1 MSKEETDGI
10 QIINRRCKRDTSSP
24 KKCKVEIPAKI
35 KKEVGLYARN
45 FGTASAIKKFATK
58 YPKYSFLRTSV
69 NTWKKK
75 CNDDENWKTQPVRL
89 WYAKR
94 YCIGNKNGW
103 QGGRA
108 REFINSCRL
117 MSVATEVVRVNNPN
131 LLKKYDGN
139 LVLSGGDNA
148 AGGVVEKLIWSKHN
162 SATGKVDPFPC
173 LFLAKEKFTP
183 QRNISALATEH
194 DIPPSLIINIDQTP
208 LLYVNTGKYTF
219 SFKGARNI
227 SITGK
232 GDKRQI
238 RVTFS
243 VSCTGEFLSIQ
254 LIYAWKIERRLPKYS
269 FLSSF
274 SVTFTENHWPNT
286 EESVEFFK
294 EIIFPYLGDTKQNK
308 SCH

>member
-1 MSKEETDGI
+1 MGG
-10 QIINRRCKRDTSSP
+10 R
-24 KKCKVEIPAKI
+24 
-35 KKEVGLYARN
+35 
-45 FGTASAIKKFATK
+45 
-58 YPKYSFLRTSV
+58 
-69 NTWKKK
+69 
-75 CNDDENWKTQPVRL
+75 
-89 WYAKR
+89 
-94 YCIGNKNGW
+94 
-103 QGGRA
+103 GRA
-108 REFINSCRL
+108 RGFINSRQL
-117 MSVATEVVRVNNPN
+117 MSVATGVVRGNNPN
-131 LLKKYDGN
+131 LLKECGGN
-139 LVLSGGDNA
+139 LVLSDNA
-148 AGGVVEKLIWSKHN
+148 ALGVVEKLIWSKHN

-194 DIPPSLIINIDQTP
+194 DIPPSLIINIDQTL

-269 FLSSF
+269 FLPSF